1 MFRDSRE
8 ERMLVGFDAAKD
20 GAVESFTALSRCTCF
35 YKTLNSRQFIVG
47 GIPGYG
53 LQHIPDK
60 DFLALR
66 CALHNIQSITV
77 NQGLCYTVVIRMFDA
92 SDGGEGAK
100 MTLDRIRGFGQW
112 ELERI

>member
-1 MFRDSRE
+1 MPADQDVSRLAG
-8 ERMLVGFDAAKD
+8 RTNAGRFHAAKD

-53 LQHIPDK
+53 PQHIPDK
-60 DFLALR
+60 DFLALG

-77 NQGLCYTVVIRMFDA
+77 VQGLCYTVVIRMFDA

-100 MTLDRIRGFGQW
+100 MTLDRIRGFGQ
-112 ELERI
+112 